1 MGPGAPQERVWRG
14 PGGRVTLREGDP
26 AEGRADLS
34 PQAAAGGGGG
44 GGRWGPAPMGWG
56 GTGEGLATQ
65 GADSAPC
72 ARAGRGPLHRGS
84 KSLGARSF
92 CEVTWRGNGARGSA
106 APAAAAAVLTRP
118 RPRPSFRLRRP
129 RPRGALG
136 HLRLSPP
143 PIEGKLFRMSVGA
156 PPSGCWFCFI
166 ICNDF

>member
-34 PQAAAGGGGG
+34 PQAAAGAG
-44 GGRWGPAPMGWG
+44 WGDPEPVGWG
-56 GTGEGLATQ
+56 GTGEGLGTR

-92 CEVTWRGNGARGSA
+92 CDVTWRRGNGARGSA
-106 APAAAAAVLTRP
+106 ALAAAAAVPT
-118 RPRPSFRLRRP
+118 RPRPSFRLR
-129 RPRGALG
+129 PRGALG
-136 HLRLSPP
+136 HRRLSPP
-143 PIEGKLFRMSVGA
+143 PIEGKLFRLSVGA